1 MKKPI
6 KKTWMI
12 ASALTIGMAV
22 LTPLQA
28 GAASVDTKDNSI
40 ITVQLEQKIT
50 GTIKNIYDDGM
61 KLKGKDG
68 KNYFISFH
76 KFSDE
81 QIEKMKLVEGQE
93 VSIEGYTAESYSDFF
108 TFEVF
113 KKGIPEGITKE
124 DLTKLEKLFNEM
136 KHVQNEIKKGVEKL
150 TDEEIEKKREELQKI
165 HEEIYT
171 ITKPYILANWQPQTF
186 EEYMGDYGFNKKN
199 IIIKESD
206 NAQLKPIYEEWI
218 KLKKSGDEEKA
229 NKIIEEFDKILE
241 PYLDAL
247 NPPETFEELMDSLKK
262 VTEFFDIPTETLAK
276 LKTLHGDLQ
285 KALKEKNDELY
296 DKLHEEFYGLL
307 NQFEKPQ
314 TFEEFMADFE
324 FKVSETDSKKLK
336 QLYEEYEALDKKREQ
351 EKSEETWEAFYNI
364 LAPYIKANEEIL
376 ISASKIT
383 INDQDYLPQ
392 H

>member
-28 GAASVDTKDNSI
+28 GAASVETKDNSS

-50 GTIKNIYDDGM
+50 GTIKDIYDDGM
-61 KLKGKDG
+61 NIKGKDG

-93 VSIEGYTAESYSDFF
+93 ISVEGNTVESYSDFF

-113 KKGIPEGITKE
+113 KKYFPKEMTKE
-124 DLTKLEKLFNEM
+124 DLTRLEKLFNEM
-136 KHVQNEIKKGVEKL
+136 KQLQKGFSKEIKL
-150 TDEEIEKKREELQKI
+150 TDEEIEKKHEKLEKI
-165 HEEIYT
+165 YEEIHK
-171 ITKPYILANWQPQTF
+171 ITKPYTLANWQPQSF
-186 EEYMGDYGFNKKN
+186 EEYMKDYGFNEKN
-199 IIIKESD
+199 IIIKEND
-206 NAQLKPIYEEWI
+206 NAQLKAIYEEWI

-229 NKIIEEFDKILE
+229 NKKYEEFDKIIE

-247 NPPETFEELMDSLKK
+247 NAPETFEEFMDSYKE
-262 VTEFFDIPTETLAK
+262 VTEFLDIPAETLAK

-285 KALKEKNDELY
+285 KALKDENDELY
-296 DKLHEEFYGLL
+296 DKLHDEFYGLL

-314 TFEEFMADFE
+314 SFEEYMADFE
-324 FKVSETDSKKLK
+324 FKVSEADSKKLK
-336 QLYEEYEALDKKREQ
+336 QLYEEYQALDKKGEQ

-364 LAPYIKANEEIL
+364 LEPYFEANKEIL
-376 ISASKIT
+376 ISASKVT
-383 INDQDYLPQ
+383 INGQDHLPQ